1 MKVSL
6 LFLAQLIII
15 WAIYEF
21 STFIVRLFHLPIPSS
36 VFGMIILYILLSSKI
51 MRLEYI
57 EKGAAFLNK
66 HLAFFFVPYAV
77 GLMNYGG
84 LIKSHGLQL
93 MLMVAGSTM
102 IGLVITAGT
111 SQYLTRKEKTSHEQS
126 HSL

>member
-1 MKVSL
+1 
-6 LFLAQLIII
+6 
-15 WAIYEF
+15 
-21 STFIVRLFHLPIPSS
+21 
-36 VFGMIILYILLSSKI
+36 

-57 EKGAAFLNK
+57 EKGSAFLNK

-102 IGLVITAGT
+102 IGLVITAGST
-111 SQYLTRKEKTSHEQS
+111 QYLTRKEKTSHEQS
-126 HSL
+126 HFM